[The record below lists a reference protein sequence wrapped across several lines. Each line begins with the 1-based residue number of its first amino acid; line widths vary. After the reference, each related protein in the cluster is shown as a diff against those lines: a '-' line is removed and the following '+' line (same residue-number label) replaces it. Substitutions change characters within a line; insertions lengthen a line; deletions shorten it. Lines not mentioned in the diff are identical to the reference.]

1 MKYFFVDDSVEI
13 IGGTALTL
21 DSIVEPNKENVEFIP
36 TEQLKFID
44 CIEKEG
50 TWIFGNIMAIPNV
63 TIATNI
69 LWLLNNRSCVKI
81 EFDYGYCAWRSPNSH
96 LSFKNEECE
105 CFSGKCEVPPLPEI
119 YKNITEKCKHIFY
132 MSQAQLDLHVKYTQ
146 QGSAPRSV
154 LSSCFTKST
163 YEKFDTLSKKEKNN
177 KFAIIDGQ
185 GGWHTKAKGVEQSIT
200 YAKQNNL
207 ESDVIKTDTH
217 DEMLEAL
224 SNYKGLIFLPIIQ
237 DTCPRIVI
245 EAKLLGLELIIN
257 SNCQHITEDWWQNKS
272 NQEIISYLKER
283 PNYFWETMG
292 NISQDS

>member
-13 IGGTALTL
+13 IGGTSLTL
-21 DSIVEPNKENVEFIP
+21 DAIVEPNKKNVEFIP
-36 TEQLKFID
+36 TKELKFID

-50 TWIFGNIMAIPNV
+50 VWIFGNIMAIDT

-69 LWLLNNRSCVKI
+69 LWLLDNRPCVKI
-81 EFDYGYCAWRSPNSH
+81 EFDYGYCTWRSPNSH
-96 LSFKNEECE
+96 LSFKKEECA
-105 CFSGKCEVPPLPEI
+105 CFSAQCEMPALPEL

-163 YEKFDTLSKKEKNN
+163 YEKFDSLFKKEKNN
-177 KFAIIDGQ
+177 KFAILAGQ
-185 GGWHTKAKGVEQSIT
+185 GGWHSKAKGLEQSIA
-200 YAKQNNL
+200 YSKQNNL
-207 ESDVIKTDTH
+207 KIDIIKTDTH
-217 DEMLEAL
+217 DEMLETL
-224 SNYKGLIFLPIIQ
+224 CNYKGLIFLPIIQ

-272 NQEIISYLKER
+272 IKEITSYLKER
-283 PNYFWETMG
+283 PKYFWQTLE
-292 NISQDS
+292 NISQGI